1 MTLISVGKIEEQAIA
16 GEILSGFTWL
26 WSESWYIFEGLLD
39 SSIISGIYRM
49 HDKLLENYDILDIE
63 NGIVNSSI
71 MNTCI
76 D

>member
-1 MTLISVGKIEEQAIA
+1 MTLLSVGKIEEQAIA

-26 WSESWYIFEGLLD
+26 WSESWSIFEGLLD
-39 SSIISGIYRM
+39 SSIISRIYMM
-49 HDKLLENYDILDIE
+49 HDRFLAGYNILDIE

>member
-1 MTLISVGKIEEQAIA
+1 MTLLSMGEIEEQVIA
-16 GEILSGFTWL
+16 GEIVSGFTWL
-26 WSESWYIFEGLLD
+26 WSEGWFGFEGLLD
-39 SSIISGIYRM
+39 SSIISRIYMM
-49 HDKLLENYDILDIE
+49 HDMLLANYDILDIE

>member
-1 MTLISVGKIEEQAIA
+1 M
-16 GEILSGFTWL
+16 
-26 WSESWYIFEGLLD
+26 
-39 SSIISGIYRM
+39 M